1 MVRLIHAADFHLDS
15 PFSGLDPEQAIRR
28 RAEQRELLGRL
39 AELARDRNAELV
51 LLAGDLFDAE
61 RVFQETAKALAQHLE
76 SIPCP
81 VLIAPGNHDF
91 YSGRS
96 PYATLRW
103 PENVHIFTSGQLEG
117 VSLPQLNCTVYG
129 AAFTA
134 PRQDSTPLHGFQAQ
148 GDGMHLMVLHG
159 QTGVLNEYGP
169 IAPQD
174 IQNSGL
180 TYLALGHVHQY
191 SGLNRE
197 GGTFW
202 AYPGCPEGRG
212 FDELGDKGVLYIEAE
227 PGNCRAE
234 FVPLAKRRYQ
244 IFDIDVTGAENVLQA
259 IEAQLPAGT
268 QEDICRLRL
277 TGERGLDR
285 LDLEDFGKKLA
296 GRFYGVQLRDHTRL
310 AQDLWARLEEDSLTG
325 LFLQEMD
332 RRRRQD
338 PDSGLVELAVRFG
351 LAALE
356 RGEDAAP

>member
-1 MVRLIHAADFHLDS
+1 M
-15 PFSGLDPEQAIRR
+15 
-28 RAEQRELLGRL
+28 
-39 AELARDRNAELV
+39 
-51 LLAGDLFDAE
+51 
-61 RVFQETAKALAQHLE
+61 
-76 SIPCP
+76 
-81 VLIAPGNHDF
+81 LIAPGNHDF

-117 VSLPQLNCTVYG
+117 ISLPQLNCTVYG

-174 IQNSGL
+174 IQNSAL

-227 PGNCRAE
+227 PENCRAE

-296 GRFYGVQLRDHTRL
+296 DRFYGVQLRDHTRL

>member
-1 MVRLIHAADFHLDS
+1 M
-15 PFSGLDPEQAIRR
+15 
-28 RAEQRELLGRL
+28 
-39 AELARDRNAELV
+39 
-51 LLAGDLFDAE
+51 
-61 RVFQETAKALAQHLE
+61 
-76 SIPCP
+76 
-81 VLIAPGNHDF
+81 
-91 YSGRS
+91 
-96 PYATLRW
+96 
-103 PENVHIFTSGQLEG
+103 
-117 VSLPQLNCTVYG
+117 
-129 AAFTA
+129 
-134 PRQDSTPLHGFQAQ
+134 
-148 GDGMHLMVLHG
+148 
-159 QTGVLNEYGP
+159 YGP
-169 IAPQD
+169 IAPHD

-197 GGTFW
+197 GDTFW

-227 PGNCRAE
+227 PENCRAE

-285 LDLEDFGKKLA
+285 LDLGDFGKKLA